1 MRARIPPTTSN
12 ISRNKML
19 RFGVTALVL
28 TLVTL
33 STPAAR
39 AQQAP
44 PPIAQPAPATTT
56 SGQTY
61 KPLEGDYVAHDF
73 HFKSGETLPELR
85 LHYRTLG
92 APTRDSAGR
101 VTNAVLILHGTG
113 GWGGNFLSPQFAGVL
128 YGPGQLLDATR
139 M

>member
-1 MRARIPPTTSN
+1 MSFSTST
-12 ISRNKML
+12 ISKRKTS
-19 RFGVTALVL
+19 RFELATMILALVAL
-28 TLVTL
+28 LA
-33 STPAAR
+33 PASR

-44 PPIAQPAPATTT
+44 PPVAQPAPASAT
-56 SGQTY
+56 SAGTY
-61 KPLEGDYVAHDF
+61 KPLEGDYIAHDF

-92 APTRDSAGR
+92 TPTRDATGR

-128 YGPGQLLDATR
+128 YGPGQLLDIT
-139 M
+139 